1 MRMSALIGAP
11 ASPDPEITGIT
22 ADSREVQSGFLF
34 AALPG
39 SAVDGAKFIASA
51 EAAGAAAVLAM
62 PGVKS
67 SLPVIED
74 PEPRRKL
81 SEIAA
86 RFYPQQ
92 SSIIAGVTGTNGKT
106 STALFAADLWR
117 LLGRA
122 SGSIGTLGARS
133 EAYQRK
139 LVHTTPEPVTLHAT
153 LDAMT
158 RSGVDRLAMEVSS
171 HALSQFRADGVRFSL
186 AAFTNLTQDHLDYH
200 ASFDAYMQAKLRLF
214 KELVNEEGAA
224 IINMDGEC
232 ANAFK
237 DASTIRGLR
246 ILTTG
251 RNGEDLRLLD
261 AVPHPAGLDLKIRA
275 NHTAFEIALPLIGA
289 FQAENALL
297 AAGIVIASGE
307 ETQSVLEHL
316 PDLSGVPGR
325 MQHVASVGGAGI
337 YVDYAHTP
345 DAIAT
350 ALAAVRPHA
359 RGRVIAII
367 GAGGDRDRTKRA
379 LMGHAAQQG
388 ADIVIVTDDNP
399 RTEDPAAI
407 RAEVLR
413 GMTDAREV
421 GDRQEAI
428 AIGVAA
434 LQQGDVLLI
443 AGKGHETGQ
452 IVGDKTL
459 PFDDAEVAGRM
470 AAKREE
476 SGR

>member
-1 MRMSALIGAP
+1 
-11 ASPDPEITGIT
+11 
-22 ADSREVQSGFLF
+22 
-34 AALPG
+34 
-39 SAVDGAKFIASA
+39 
-51 EAAGAAAVLAM
+51 
-62 PGVKS
+62 
-67 SLPVIED
+67 
-74 PEPRRKL
+74 
-81 SEIAA
+81 
-86 RFYPQQ
+86 
-92 SSIIAGVTGTNGKT
+92 
-106 STALFAADLWR
+106 
-117 LLGRA
+117 
-122 SGSIGTLGARS
+122 
-133 EAYQRK
+133 
-139 LVHTTPEPVTLHAT
+139 
-153 LDAMT
+153 
-158 RSGVDRLAMEVSS
+158 
-171 HALSQFRADGVRFSL
+171 
-186 AAFTNLTQDHLDYH
+186 
-200 ASFDAYMQAKLRLF
+200 LRLF
-214 KELVNEEGAA
+214 QELVDEEGAA